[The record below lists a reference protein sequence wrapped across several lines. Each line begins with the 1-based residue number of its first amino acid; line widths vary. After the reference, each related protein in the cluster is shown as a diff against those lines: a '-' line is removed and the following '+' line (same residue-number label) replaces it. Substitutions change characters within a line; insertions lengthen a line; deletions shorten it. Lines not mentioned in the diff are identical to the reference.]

1 MSVMRRQRAKVKPKE
16 EAAYFSSLG
25 KEKHGFTI
33 KYINSFKGRGVFST
47 CSFQKGDFLIE
58 YRGELVSKQ
67 ERENRLRVY
76 HDALKVFMFEFRFNG
91 KTLCIDAARDDNS
104 LGRLVNDEHI
114 SPNSKMQRITVD
126 GQPHLCLFATKDIEP
141 GEEITY
147 NYGNFDFP
155 WRLKV
160 STEKQPDEDTAITDC
175 AKVDQVSIE
184 AQPEEDAAVMECAK
198 VDQVS
203 IEAQPEEDAAVMECA
218 KVDQVSIEA
227 QPEEDAAVMECAKVD
242 QVSIEAQPD
251 EDAAVMECAKVD
263 QKCKHQVVNSLV
275 SSLDKCAVC
284 FGPFAA
290 LKWNGIQ
297 CNVCFS
303 VWHIS
308 CFKNAKLLD
317 DEDHLPLVA
326 DVASSSEDSSAEE
339 YIPDSQSSSDTSYIE
354 PLSEILKSEGL
365 PGIGNEETAHPDC
378 TERLEAFEEAEQLQ
392 AAGGVQKSN
401 TENEPFKESTGT
413 EEDEICSSNI
423 SSENKKNYC
432 CICGK
437 PQTKFA
443 RHLKTHEKTYADVA
457 QVLALPKGSKERK
470 KMLDKLRNKGNFE
483 HNKDVMQSGTGLLKI
498 KRKPKNKYDP
508 KEYVH
513 CIYCQ
518 GMFLRR
524 VLWRHVRKC
533 SMKAEEESPGPG
545 KTRVLT
551 LARMSESVHS
561 QPISQGVWKLLS
573 VMNDDDVAAI
583 VRRDFCIL
591 QLAQSFFNK
600 HGQGPTKFEYVRQ
613 KLREVGRLLLIL
625 RTEFSLFTF
634 EEAVKPANFHLVVQA
649 VKKVSGFDEEKHCY
663 KTPSLALK
671 LGHSLHKIC
680 DILHCR
686 ALMSGDKEM
695 QNSAKTF
702 QKLQSSKWSELVSH
716 TALTTLH
723 EEHFNKASTLPFTED
738 VQRLH
743 RHLETTG
750 SLASENLD
758 KIPSTKVYGELC
770 RVTLAKI
777 ILFNRRRGGEVA
789 KMQLKSFLQRDTADL
804 HKDVAVGL
812 TKFEQKLC
820 KHFSRVEIRGKRGRK
835 VAVLLSPDMV
845 DSLTQLINKRKDCE
859 VPEENIF
866 LFARPNC
873 LTPYRGSDCLRT
885 YANECGAQNPEH
897 LRSTQLRKHVA
908 TLSQVLN
915 LKNHELDQVADF
927 LGHDIRVHREYY
939 RLPEATTQLAKISK
953 LLIAMEKGT
962 LASLQG
968 KTLEEIEI
976 EDTIDVTASEQS
988 AESEAEEYE
997 PQSFQQTN
1005 MDIPPTDDPQE
1016 GTSRGAETLWQPV
1029 KKPSGP
1035 THDIPPTD
1043 DPQEGTSRGMVKSHN
1058 VMLYFCVFAH
1068 SDGLSDFR
1076 HRIGA
1081 SRLGRHILTV
1091 PQMPCKHMSD
1101 NDTWAP
1107 PHY

>member
-160 STEKQPDEDTAITDC
+160 STEKQPDEDTAITD
-175 AKVDQVSIE
+175 
-184 AQPEEDAAVMECAK
+184 
-198 VDQVS
+198 
-203 IEAQPEEDAAVMECA
+203 
-218 KVDQVSIEA
+218 
-227 QPEEDAAVMECAKVD
+227 CAKVD

-600 HGQGPTKFEYVRQ
+600 HGQDPTKFEYVRQ

-859 VPEENIF
+859 VPEDNIF

>member
-160 STEKQPDEDTAITDC
+160 STEKQPDEDTAITD
-175 AKVDQVSIE
+175 
-184 AQPEEDAAVMECAK
+184 
-198 VDQVS
+198 
-203 IEAQPEEDAAVMECA
+203 CA

-600 HGQGPTKFEYVRQ
+600 HGQDPTKFEYVRQ

-859 VPEENIF
+859 VPEDNIF

>member
-600 HGQGPTKFEYVRQ
+600 HGQDPTKFEYVRQ

-716 TALTTLH
+716 TA
-723 EEHFNKASTLPFTED
+723 FTED

-859 VPEENIF
+859 VPEDNIF

>member
-160 STEKQPDEDTAITDC
+160 STEKQPDEDTAITD
-175 AKVDQVSIE
+175 
-184 AQPEEDAAVMECAK
+184 
-198 VDQVS
+198 
-203 IEAQPEEDAAVMECA
+203 CA

-600 HGQGPTKFEYVRQ
+600 HGQDPTKFEYVRQ

-845 DSLTQLINKRKDCE
+845 DSLTQPINKRKDCE

>member
-160 STEKQPDEDTAITDC
+160 STEKQPDEDTAITD
-175 AKVDQVSIE
+175 
-184 AQPEEDAAVMECAK
+184 
-198 VDQVS
+198 
-203 IEAQPEEDAAVMECA
+203 
-218 KVDQVSIEA
+218 
-227 QPEEDAAVMECAKVD
+227 CAKVD

-600 HGQGPTKFEYVRQ
+600 HGQDPTKFEYVRQ

-845 DSLTQLINKRKDCE
+845 DSLTQPINKRKDCE

>member
-160 STEKQPDEDTAITDC
+160 STEKQPDEDTAITD
-175 AKVDQVSIE
+175 
-184 AQPEEDAAVMECAK
+184 CAK

-600 HGQGPTKFEYVRQ
+600 HGQDPTKFEYVRQ

-845 DSLTQLINKRKDCE
+845 DSLTQPINKRKDCE

>member
-160 STEKQPDEDTAITDC
+160 STEKQPDEDTAITD
-175 AKVDQVSIE
+175 
-184 AQPEEDAAVMECAK
+184 CAK

-600 HGQGPTKFEYVRQ
+600 HGQDPTKFEYVRQ

-859 VPEENIF
+859 VPEDNIF

>member
-600 HGQGPTKFEYVRQ
+600 HGQDPTKFEYVRQ

-716 TALTTLH
+716 TA
-723 EEHFNKASTLPFTED
+723 FTED

-845 DSLTQLINKRKDCE
+845 DSLTQPINKRKDCE